1 MPLVTEETMKSD
13 FKLIYHYKYNKKIE
27 LRREDVKALL
37 FLYDQSLLSQPQLFI
52 YYRLVIDRF
61 AEASFRRKT
70 KKWHE
75 AGIIRKSKR
84 SIENGYKLAFL
95 NLTEAGLTLLKGLGL
110 IHSKSQLKYRPD
122 KNIDHTLV
130 IKQIALEIFIKAK
143 EEGIMFYLSGE
154 EKIRVPIT
162 NIDSFLEKLKGEVHF
177 YKREDLGKNQIHL
190 PFTNRKLENT
200 ELIVNNSL
208 GVELKE
214 IKPDLMVYYKKQL
227 VFFEV
232 DTGNESIDSENS
244 SNQNTIV
251 SKVKRYNYLKTEY
264 QKQEVFIATA
274 FVLVDKEQDVITLR
288 EHSNKKKRIL
298 NMKEIILI
306 KVLNHNFSVYA
317 IGMSRIREVV
327 YLFFTGRIT
336 PLGRIFNDKGLRWL
350 AEFLN
355 KNLKNE
361 TLTIEVTHLNNYKT
375 YGINTI
381 NFNYSPENILTLHH
395 LGGIQHIVPV
405 LIREG
410 HIKEMEKTIYYLE
423 KAHKGFFA
431 FNSKIL
437 LVYSSNAAL
446 ENDVF
451 GKTKPGAEFKSQ
463 IKHLLKIS
471 LEDINNGIFRLYD
484 FNGLLKT
491 PEDIL
496 IN

>member
-1 MPLVTEETMKSD
+1 MEERMKSN

-27 LRREDVKALL
+27 LRREDIKALL
-37 FLYDQSLLSQPQLFI
+37 FLYDQSLLSQPQLFM
-52 YYRLVIDRF
+52 YYGLVVDRF

-70 KKWHE
+70 KKWHD

-84 SIENGYKLAFL
+84 SIENGYKLALL
-95 NLTEAGLTLLKGLGL
+95 NITEAGLSLLKGLGL
-110 IHSKSQLKYRPD
+110 LNKESLLRYRPD

-130 IKQIALEIFIKAK
+130 IKQIALEVFIKAK
-143 EEGIMFYLSGE
+143 EEGITFYLSGE
-154 EKIRVPIT
+154 EQIMVPIT
-162 NIDSFLEKLKGEVHF
+162 NKDRFLDKLTGEVHY
-177 YKREDLGKNQIHL
+177 YKREDLGKNQIYL
-190 PFTNRKLENT
+190 PLTKGRLESAV
-200 ELIVNNSL
+200 LIVNNSL
-208 GVELKE
+208 GVELDG
-214 IKPDLMVYYKKQL
+214 IKPDWMVYYQKQL

-232 DTGNESIDSENS
+232 DTGSESIDSENS

-264 QKQEVFIATA
+264 QKQKVSIATA
-274 FVLVDKEQDVITLR
+274 FILVDKEQDVITLR
-288 EHSNKKKRIL
+288 EHSNKKRRIL
-298 NMKEIILI
+298 NMKESILL

-317 IGMSRIREVV
+317 IGMSRIVELV
-327 YLFFTGRIT
+327 YLFYAGRIT
-336 PLGRIFNDKGLRWL
+336 PLERIFNDKGLQWF
-350 AEFLN
+350 AEYLS
-355 KNLKNE
+355 KNLKQE
-361 TLTIEVTHLNNYKT
+361 TLTIEVTHSNNYKT
-375 YGINTI
+375 YGINTT
-381 NFNYSPENILTLHH
+381 NFNYSPEKILTLHH

-410 HIKEMEKTIYYLE
+410 HIKEMDKIIYYLE

-463 IKHLLKIS
+463 TKHLLKIS
-471 LEDINNGIFRLYD
+471 LEDIKKGEFRLYD
-484 FNGLLKT
+484 FNGLMKT
-491 PEDIL
+491 TEGIL